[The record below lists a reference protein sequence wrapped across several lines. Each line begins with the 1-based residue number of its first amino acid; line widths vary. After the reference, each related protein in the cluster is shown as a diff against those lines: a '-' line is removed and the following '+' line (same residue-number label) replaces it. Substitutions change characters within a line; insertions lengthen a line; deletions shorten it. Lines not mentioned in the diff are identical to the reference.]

1 MAKATTATKATATFS
16 SVLDMPSSEIERVA
30 KPLPVG
36 SYTAVVQGQPKID
49 KSSKKQTEYSEYTMK
64 ILEAHDD
71 VDEDSLAEYLTTM
84 DGSKKR
90 LTDCTIK
97 NTYYHTENSIGRL
110 ATFFDH
116 LDGITPDAASEVD
129 ASLRQRMGEVAGK
142 QCIIHI
148 KHEPFQSGEGVRAVV
163 AGTSIAE

>member
-1 MAKATTATKATATFS
+1 MAKAAPAKATFS
-16 SVLDMPSSEIERVA
+16 SVLDMPSSEVERIA

-36 SYTAVVQGQPKID
+36 SYLAVVQGQPKID

-64 ILEAHDD
+64 ILEALDD
-71 VDEDSLAEYLTTM
+71 VDEDALGEYLTAM

-90 LTDCTIK
+90 LTDCTIR

-116 LDGITPDAASEVD
+116 LDGITPDKAGDVD
-129 ASLRQRMGEVAGK
+129 ASLRQRMGETAGK
-142 QCIIHI
+142 QCVIHI

-163 AGTSIAE
+163 ASTSIAE